1 MAVRRA
7 EWRLAM
13 AFAFCAGCG
22 TPRASADELIARGV
36 ARAARSDFAGAI
48 AAYDSALAIDS
59 LLASAWRNRGVAWS
73 QQERYDRAI
82 PDLDRAIAL
91 DPAGPSAFNSRGVA
105 YQGKGDYER
114 AIQDYDEAVRL
125 KPDHALAI
133 KGRGRCNFYLGRF
146 AEAAA
151 DLERGLGYDSTN
163 AYVAIWLHLANQRTD
178 RDDAPRFAANI
189 ARTDSLRW
197 PGAVARYYLKRI
209 DRAQLLAAAAQVD
222 PRVGRDQ
229 RGARPPSSW
238 RRRPWCSARGR
249 TPRAPSGKPA
259 TGVPPRGRSIRRR
272 WPSSVGWGSRH
283 PSNGRPQSRAVQPP

>member
-1 MAVRRA
+1 MRDSRWRWVVLPAVLMAACGRSPQDA
-7 EWRLAM
+7 EA
-13 AFAFCAGCG
+13 
-22 TPRASADELIARGV
+22 LIKRGQ
-36 ARAARSDFAGAI
+36 ALAARSDFAGAI

-91 DPAGPSAFNSRGVA
+91 DPTGPSAFNSRGVA
-105 YQGKGDYER
+105 HQGKGDYER

-163 AYVAIWLHLANQRTD
+163 AYVAIWLHLANQRIG
-178 RDDAPRFAANI
+178 RDDAAQFAANI
-189 ARTDSLRW
+189 ARTDSLKW

-209 DRAQLLAAAAQVD
+209 DRAQLLATAAQVD

-229 RGARPPSSW
+229 RCAAAFFLAEEAMVLRKTADAARSFREARDGCPPSWTEHQASVAELG
-238 RRRPWCSARGR
+238 RLGDTRP
-249 TPRAPSGKPA
+249 
-259 TGVPPRGRSIRRR
+259 
-272 WPSSVGWGSRH
+272 
-283 PSNGRPQSRAVQPP
+283 